1 VETKQRILVVDD
13 EPGIVR
19 VLGIKLKLHGYEVI
33 GTTSGAEAVE
43 LARERQPDL
52 MLLDILMPGMTGT
65 EVLERVRAF
74 SRVPVI
80 IFSAR
85 PDVTQI
91 AMEMGADDFISK
103 PFDPDRMLEKIKAV
117 LDRNGNHHGAPP

>member
-1 VETKQRILVVDD
+1 MTDNKKCVLVVDD
-13 EPGIVR
+13 EPGIVK

-43 LARERQPDL
+43 LAREKDPDV
-52 MLLDILMPGMTGT
+52 MLLDILMPGMNGM
-65 EVLERVRAF
+65 EVLERVRTF

-80 IFSAR
+80 VFTAR

-91 AMEMGADDFISK
+91 AMKMGADDFIAK
-103 PFDPDRMLEKIKAV
+103 PFDPDQMVEKIRC
-117 LDRNGNHHGAPP
+117 LLGS